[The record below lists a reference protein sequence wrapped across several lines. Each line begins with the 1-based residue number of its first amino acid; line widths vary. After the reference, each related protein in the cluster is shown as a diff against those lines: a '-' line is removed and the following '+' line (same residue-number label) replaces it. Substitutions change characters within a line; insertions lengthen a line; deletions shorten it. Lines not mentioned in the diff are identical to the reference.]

1 MKKTTDDCLINKLKE
16 GNNLNITL
24 LSNSEYWSEVQNLAE
39 HFANCNVLTFDPY
52 SYFINL
58 SDSQKVQQIG
68 DSDLIIFSS
77 SDFFNENYFS
87 ELKNIAYGISNE
99 KNKRVSIGYLYH
111 LPKKQRPYE
120 SVLDQIEIVSYKNGT
135 EITEKTY
142 PTPHFT
148 VYDLVELTMATVNE
162 YSYENQRKLEK
173 KCSF

>member
-1 MKKTTDDCLINKLKE
+1 MQRCDFWPLWLFYK
-16 GNNLNITL
+16 
-24 LSNSEYWSEVQNLAE
+24 
-39 HFANCNVLTFDPY
+39 
-52 SYFINL
+52 FIWF
-58 SDSQKVQQIG
+58 SKGSTSW

-77 SDFFNENYFS
+77 SDFFNEEYFS

-135 EITEKTY
+135 EIAEKTY

-148 VYDLVELTMATVNE
+148 VYDLVELTIATVNE
-162 YSYENQRKLEK
+162 YSFENQRKLERK
-173 KCSF
+173 L